1 MKIDTYLPSHGFTQG
16 HGDYNLYIP
25 KKGDKILFLAL
36 YVDDF
41 LFIGNYL
48 SMIEW
53 FKVQLETRFKMFDL
67 SEGNLTLI

>member
-1 MKIDTYLPSHGFTQG
+1 
-16 HGDYNLYIP
+16 LYIP

-41 LFIGNYL
+41 LFTGNCS

-53 FKVQLETRFKMFDL
+53 FKVQLETRFKMFEL